1 MATIKDVARLAGVSV
16 ATVSRVINNSPK
28 ASEASRQ
35 SVGAAMET
43 LNYHP
48 NANARALAQQSTET
62 VGLVVGDVSDPFFG
76 AMVKA
81 VEQVAYRTG
90 NFLLIGNGYHN
101 VQKERQA
108 IEQLIRHR
116 CAALVVHAK
125 MIPDEELA
133 GLMKQIPGMVLINRI
148 LPGYE
153 TRCVA
158 LDDRYGAWLATRHLI
173 QQGHTRIGYLC
184 SNHDI
189 SDAEDRLQGYYAALE
204 ESGLPCNDRLVTFA
218 EPDESGGEQAMTE
231 LLGRGRHFSAVA
243 CYNDSM
249 AAGAMGVLND
259 NGIDVPREISLIGF
273 DDVLISRYVRPRLT
287 TVRYPI
293 VTMAT
298 QAAELALALAEQR
311 PAPEITHL
319 FSPTLVRRH
328 SVVPRRKAISR
339 SDRDA
344 RRWPGNPALAD
355 IAPAEAFIKIAA
367 GGVEISSI
375 ARAAGIIDHMPLQFS
390 GQPLTARGGRDV
402 QRRQPGKQILAA
414 DQIAAPEA
422 NRAEQLLAFHG
433 NKGQRQRLRRLAM
446 LHNAGEERP
455 RQRLAAK
462 GLPQPVGHLP
472 GELRRS
478 VQRQDRHTS
487 FP

>member
-35 SVGAAMET
+35 SVSTAMEA

-81 VEQVAYRTG
+81 VEQVAYNTG
-90 NFLLIGNGYHN
+90 NFLLIGNGYHSI
-101 VQKERQA
+101 QKERQA

-125 MIPDEELA
+125 MIPDDELA

-148 LPGYE
+148 LSGFE
-153 TRCVA
+153 QRCVA

-184 SNHDI
+184 SNHAI
-189 SDAEDRLQGYYAALE
+189 SDAEDRLQGYYDALK
-204 ESGLPCNDRLVTFA
+204 ESGIAINDRLVTFA

-231 LLGRGRHFSAVA
+231 LLGRGRNFTAVA
-243 CYNDSM
+243 SYNDSM

-287 TVRYPI
+287 TVRYPDCD
-293 VTMAT
+293 
-298 QAAELALALAEQR
+298 
-311 PAPEITHL
+311 H
-319 FSPTLVRRH
+319 
-328 SVVPRRKAISR
+328 
-339 SDRDA
+339 
-344 RRWPGNPALAD
+344 GNPGGRTGASAGGQAPAAGNHPPVQPDAGSPSLGDRPVGQRQVVAVEVHGGGRIIEALAD
-355 IAPAEAFIKIAA
+355 IAPAKALIKIPA
-367 GGVEISSI
+367 GGVEMQLRI
-375 ARAAGIIDHMPLQFS
+375 AAQAGIIDNVPL
-390 GQPLTARGGRDV
+390 
-402 QRRQPGKQILAA
+402 
-414 DQIAAPEA
+414 
-422 NRAEQLLAFHG
+422 
-433 NKGQRQRLRRLAM
+433 
-446 LHNAGEERP
+446 
-455 RQRLAAK
+455 
-462 GLPQPVGHLP
+462 
-472 GELRRS
+472 
-478 VQRQDRHTS
+478 
-487 FP
+487 

>member
-116 CAALVVHAK
+116 C
-125 MIPDEELA
+125 
-133 GLMKQIPGMVLINRI
+133 
-148 LPGYE
+148 
-153 TRCVA
+153 
-158 LDDRYGAWLATRHLI
+158 
-173 QQGHTRIGYLC
+173 
-184 SNHDI
+184 
-189 SDAEDRLQGYYAALE
+189 AALE

-328 SVVPRRKAISR
+328 SVV
-339 SDRDA
+339 
-344 RRWPGNPALAD
+344 
-355 IAPAEAFIKIAA
+355 APQEGDK
-367 GGVEISSI
+367 S
-375 ARAAGIIDHMPLQFS
+375 
-390 GQPLTARGGRDV
+390 
-402 QRRQPGKQILAA
+402 
-414 DQIAAPEA
+414 
-422 NRAEQLLAFHG
+422 
-433 NKGQRQRLRRLAM
+433 
-446 LHNAGEERP
+446 
-455 RQRLAAK
+455 
-462 GLPQPVGHLP
+462 
-472 GELRRS
+472 
-478 VQRQDRHTS
+478 
-487 FP
+487 